1 VLKGTSQVLN
11 NLDRWY
17 QKKMAGVQGVG
28 MIIAAEAAKKS
39 KANRPWKDQTHHA
52 KQGLYGKVRKEDT
65 KFIIEHGHRV
75 DYGVWLEL
83 AKDGKY
89 AILEKT
95 LNELKPEF
103 LSRVKQIMESRI

>member
-1 VLKGTSQVLN
+1 MLKGMGGVLGS
-11 NLDRWY
+11 LDRWRD
-17 QKKMAGVQGVG
+17 KRMAGVQGVG
-28 MIIAAEAAKKS
+28 TIIAAEAAKKS
-39 KANRPWKDQTHHA
+39 KANRPWKDHTHHA
-52 KQGLYGKVRKEDT
+52 KQGLYGKVRREDT

-83 AKDGKY
+83 ARDGKY

-103 LSRVKQIMESRI
+103 LSRVKQIMEAKI